1 MMSHHGNR
9 KVTKIGAFFLQA
21 DRYSTQTSRQSIP
34 HYILELEEQ
43 RISALE
49 GSLIESSNQTF

>member
-1 MMSHHGNR
+1 MSHHGNR
-9 KVTKIGAFFLQA
+9 KVTKIGAFFLQ
-21 DRYSTQTSRQSIP
+21 DYGYSTQTSWQSIL

-49 GSLIESSNQTF
+49 ESLIESSNQTF